1 MNKQLLAAALCAGCA
16 GAALAQSN
24 VAIYG
29 VLDVGVATVSGAT
42 AGSSGF
48 NGNDTKMQSGTLQG
62 SRIGFKGAE
71 DLGNGLSAIFTLE
84 SGILADTGAS
94 DQGGLLFGRQ
104 AFVGIKS
111 NTLGAITLGRQYGP
125 EYLAWK
131 LVEPMDDG
139 FAGAGSNLFATN
151 GKRINN
157 AVKYTTPT
165 VGGVTADVLYGFGE
179 VAGNNAASRDIGA
192 SVTYAGGP
200 VLFKAGYNSLNN
212 ATASDKSTNYVLSGS
227 YNFQVLKAI
236 VIYGS
241 NKGSGSTDNRDLLLG
256 ASIPFGTHTLL
267 ASYIRKDDK
276 SSADKD
282 AHQIAVTWTYDMS
295 KRTIAYLSAAR
306 MTNKNG
312 AAYHT
317 YSATLPAAGQAGAVA
332 GTREF
337 NVGLRH
343 AF

>member
-1 MNKQLLAAALCAGCA
+1 MKKHLLAAALCASCT

-24 VAIYG
+24 VSIYG
-29 VLDVGVATVSGAT
+29 VMDLSVATVSGAT
-42 AGSSGF
+42 AGSTGF

-62 SRIGFKGAE
+62 SRLGFRGAE

-94 DQGGLLFGRQ
+94 DQGGVLFGRQ
-104 AFVGIKS
+104 AFVGLKS

-139 FAGAGSNLFATN
+139 FAGAGSNFFATN
-151 GKRINN
+151 GKRVNN
-157 AVKYTTPT
+157 SVKYTTPAM
-165 VGGVTADVLYGFGE
+165 GAVTADVLYGFGE
-179 VAGNNAASRDIGA
+179 VAGNNAAGRDIGA
-192 SVTYAGGP
+192 SITYADGP
-200 VLFKAGYNSLNN
+200 VLVKVGYNSLNN
-212 ATASDKSTNYVLSGS
+212 ATATDKSTNYVISGS

-236 VIYGS
+236 AIYGN
-241 NKGSGSTDNRDLLLG
+241 NKGTGSTDNRDLLLG
-256 ASIPFGTHTLL
+256 ASIPFGANTLL

-295 KRTIAYLSAAR
+295 KRTIAYMSAAR
-306 MTNKNG
+306 VTNKNG
-312 AAYHT
+312 ATYHT
-317 YSATLPAAGQAGAVA
+317 YNATLPTATQTGAVA

-337 NVGLRH
+337 NIGLRH